1 MSDIESEDYDSQ
13 EEEKLTLEKK
23 EIDDV
28 DVDVDDDDDI
38 DDDIVDDELDADN
51 IMDIQTTFTNPEDK
65 QENTYQLLE
74 NITGDDYVNKI
85 ELSDDD
91 DDDDSYDGIESLQK
105 FDDDLK
111 KEYLEAI
118 HPESKQYNYNEI
130 ESLCKIVRNSDGD
143 IVDELHKTQCW
154 ISKYEYTRIIGQRT
168 KQLNQGVK
176 PFINVP
182 SNIINNDIIAEM
194 EMKEKKLP
202 FIIRRPL
209 PNGGSEFWKL
219 KDLELISY

>member
-28 DVDVDDDDDI
+28 DVDDDDDDI

-51 IMDIQTTFTNPEDK
+51 IMDIQTTFTNQEDK

-118 HPESKQYNYNEI
+118 HPESNNIIITKLKVYVKLLEI
-130 ESLCKIVRNSDGD
+130 QMVILLMVAIA
-143 IVDELHKTQCW
+143 TQCW
-154 ISKYEYTRIIGQRT
+154 I
-168 KQLNQGVK
+168 
-176 PFINVP
+176 
-182 SNIINNDIIAEM
+182 
-194 EMKEKKLP
+194 
-202 FIIRRPL
+202 
-209 PNGGSEFWKL
+209 
-219 KDLELISY
+219 